1 MAENFI
7 WYATFTDT
15 LELLDDAMKFELF
28 NAILTYGS
36 KCEEPEFSS
45 SLMKAMFVSI
55 KTDIDYAKERYE
67 EAIENGRKG
76 GRHYK
81 LTEDQKQ
88 QVIELLESGMTIEK
102 VANTVGCSTSTVNR
116 IKMSK
121 YQNHH
126 FDRHVNVSKCQ
137 NLKDM
142 TILNGQNLYK
152 DIDKDIY
159 KDIDIDIDIE
169 SDIDTDTTADAV
181 HDNANTQPTDS
192 DLISTATSMGYTIDE
207 DTASRIS
214 GYCDSVGITEKGQ
227 WFKFC
232 MCKAAEKGLLNG
244 KDKEQCKRIVVSAA
258 INSKDKWS
266 YLTDDFP
273 QWLERKK
280 PTKAWSSG
288 ITLPPVEECATDAE
302 VAQVFSSL
310 RFKTP
315 AE

>member
-1 MAENFI
+1 MAENFV
-7 WYATFTDT
+7 WYGSFTDT
-15 LELLDDAMKFELF
+15 LELLDEPLQVELF
-28 NAILTYGS
+28 KAIIAYGS

-45 SLMKAMFVSI
+45 SLMQAMFISI
-55 KTDIDYAKERYE
+55 RNAIDNAKARYE
-67 EAIENGRKG
+67 ESVENGKKG
-76 GRHYK
+76 GRPPK
-81 LTEDQKQ
+81 LSEDQKNMILELVGRGQ
-88 QVIELLESGMTIEK
+88 SFDSIAIE
-102 VANTVGCSTSTVNR
+102 VGCSVSTVKRFYREITEGQNC
-116 IKMSK
+116 SK
-121 YQNHH
+121 GVK
-126 FDRHVNVSKCQ
+126 RGQ
-137 NLKDM
+137 NLKVLP
-142 TILNGQNLYK
+142 TKRVQNLNK
-152 DIDKDIY
+152 DIDININ
-159 KDIDIDIDIE
+159 KDIDIDIDMFR
-169 SDIDTDTTADAV
+169 TADAV

-192 DLISTATSMGYTIDE
+192 DLISTANKLGYTIDE

-232 MCKAAEKGLLNG
+232 MCKAAEKGLLHG

-280 PTKAWSSG
+280 PSKAWSSG
-288 ITLPPVEECATDAE
+288 ITLPPVEECVTAE
-302 VAQVFSSL
+302 QVAQVFSSL